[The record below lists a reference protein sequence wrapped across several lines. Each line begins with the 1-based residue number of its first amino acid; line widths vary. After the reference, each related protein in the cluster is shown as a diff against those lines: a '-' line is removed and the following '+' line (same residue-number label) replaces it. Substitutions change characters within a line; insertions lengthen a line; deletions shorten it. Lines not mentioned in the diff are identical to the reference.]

1 MKNKTEKKSKHSTNN
16 EKKTERRASRA
27 VQLIPNLLFANDPK
41 AKNKLLINNVNPIA
55 FKKRLWQHVSKV
67 VRKREKKKQ
76 TKSVENLLRTFT
88 FWLILFVD

>member
-16 EKKTERRASRA
+16 EKKTTERRASRA

-41 AKNKLLINNVNPIA
+41 ARNKLLINNVNQIA

-67 VRKREKKKQ
+67 VRKRETKK
-76 TKSVENLLRTFT
+76 TN
-88 FWLILFVD
+88 